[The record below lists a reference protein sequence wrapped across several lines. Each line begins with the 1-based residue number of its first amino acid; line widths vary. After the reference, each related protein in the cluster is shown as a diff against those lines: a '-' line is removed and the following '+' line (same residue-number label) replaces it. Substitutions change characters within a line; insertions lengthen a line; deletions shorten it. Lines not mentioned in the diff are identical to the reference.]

1 MIMKKV
7 IALNETENRV
17 LTTRVTA
24 EKNEWWITH
33 NLEVAILPKNLMSCT
48 TSLEPESGNIFE
60 CNNRFYR
67 ITKSEKVLICAI
79 CNKKANFKI
88 GYRFY
93 CKQHYKHLMLTKP
106 IRRTII
112 QPERNAPCSCG
123 SGQKFKNCC
132 ISKTDHKPRHYF
144 NSRFMEDP
152 RIVKSLEP
160 IVD

>member
-1 MIMKKV
+1 MKKI
-7 IALNETENRV
+7 IALNENENRV

-24 EKNEWWITH
+24 EKNNWWITH
-33 NLEVAILPKNLMSCT
+33 NLEVDILPKNLISCN
-48 TSLEPESGNIFE
+48 TSLEPETGNIFE
-60 CNNRFYR
+60 SNNRFYR
-67 ITKSEKVLICAI
+67 ITKSEKVLICSI
-79 CNKKANFKI
+79 CNIKAKFKI

-106 IRRTII
+106 IRRAII
-112 QPERNAPCSCG
+112 QPGRNEPCSCG

-152 RIVKSLEP
+152 KIVNS
-160 IVD
+160 ITDTIH